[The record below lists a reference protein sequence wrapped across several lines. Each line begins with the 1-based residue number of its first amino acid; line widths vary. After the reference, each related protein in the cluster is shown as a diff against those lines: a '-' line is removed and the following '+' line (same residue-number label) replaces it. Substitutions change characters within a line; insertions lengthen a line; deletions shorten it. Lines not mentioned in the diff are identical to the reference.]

1 MSRIY
6 IFQALKAHLKARRM
20 TYQDLSQALELSE
33 ATVKR
38 IFVNSDCSLERLE
51 QICNFLQVELSEI
64 VRSSPRRK
72 NLLTQLS
79 IKQEAEL
86 VSNKELLLC
95 AVCAMNLWSFQDMV
109 SHLKI
114 SETQCILLL
123 KRLENIGFLELH
135 PGCQYRLR
143 VARDFSWI
151 LGGPI
156 MNMVKHMADE
166 YFDHRFDGPG
176 ELIKIVNVRVAE
188 RSAESLKRRL
198 EQIAQEYADQV
209 SVDAHM
215 PLAERPPMAV
225 CIAVRQWVPSFMH
238 PLVRFPEQPSAA
250 T

>member
-20 TYQDLSQALELSE
+20 TYQDLAKALELSE

-38 IFVNSDCSLERLE
+38 MFVTCDCSLERLE
-51 QICNFLQVELSEI
+51 QVCNFLQVELSEI
-64 VRSSPRRK
+64 VRSSPRQK
-72 NLLTQLS
+72 NLINQLS
-79 IKQEAEL
+79 FKQEAEL

-95 AVCAMNLWSFQDMV
+95 AVCVMNLWSFEDMV
-109 SHLKI
+109 SHLNI
-114 SETQCILLL
+114 SETQCIQLLR
-123 KRLENIGFLELH
+123 RLEGIGFLELH

-151 LGGPI
+151 VGGPI
-156 MNMVKHMADE
+156 MNMVKQMADE
-166 YFDHRFDGPG
+166 FFDHRFDAPG

-209 SVDAHM
+209 SVDAHL
-215 PLAERPPMAV
+215 PLDERPPMAL

-238 PLVRFPEQPSAA
+238 PLVRFPEPA
-250 T
+250 TAGD

>member
-20 TYQDLSQALELSE
+20 TYQDLAKSLELSE
-33 ATVKR
+33 TTVKR
-38 IFVNSDCSLERLE
+38 MFVTCDCSLERLE
-51 QICNFLQVELSEI
+51 QICHVLQVSLTEI
-64 VRSSPRRK
+64 VRSSPRQK
-72 NLLTQLS
+72 NLITQLS
-79 IKQEAEL
+79 LKQEADL

-95 AVCAMNLWSFQDMV
+95 AVCAMNLWSFEDMV
-109 SHLKI
+109 SHLKM
-114 SETQCILLL
+114 SETQCIQLLR
-123 KRLENIGFLELH
+123 KLEDIGFLELH

-151 LGGPI
+151 VGGPI
-156 MNMVKHMADE
+156 MNMVKRMADE

-198 EQIAQEYADQV
+198 EHIAQEYADQV
-209 SVDAHM
+209 SVDAHL

-238 PLVRFPEQPSAA
+238 PLVRFPEQSTADI
-250 T
+250 